1 MKKLL
6 LSLTLLA
13 VFTSCGKVERPEQL
27 FDFLDHDTL
36 ENQVNNNSDDIDE
49 LQKRLN
55 QLESSVNGLYLDIDN
70 LEVDQDSLEQQ
81 ISLINTSIVN
91 LEAKTTVATIID
103 PCGDKSGYFDE
114 QLIKLS
120 DGSIIAYFEQNG
132 KRFLT
137 TLPNG
142 NYRTTD
148 QQACNFS
155 IVNGQYQE

>member
-6 LSLTLLA
+6 VGLVALALL
-13 VFTSCGKVERPEQL
+13 VSCGKVERPDQL

-36 ENQVNNNSDDIDE
+36 ENQVNNNSDDIDK

-55 QLESSVNGLYLDIDN
+55 QLEASVNNLYLDIDN

-103 PCGDKSGYFDE
+103 PCGDKVGEFDE
-114 QLIKLS
+114 HLIKLS

-137 TLPNG
+137 TLPDG
-142 NYRTTD
+142 SYRTTD
-148 QQACNFS
+148 KQACNFS